1 LDTKNLK
8 YFVGV
13 ARYGSINQAAK
24 AMYISQPQLS
34 HIIKSI
40 EEEVGFDLFQRTNQG
55 VRLTRNGESFLSH
68 CQIILEEMNS
78 LDRFINQ
85 THRQGSRLVVS
96 MTRFSHTAVCFNDV
110 ACRHQDRESLFLRLR
125 ETDSMDVVDDVASGY
140 SEIGVLHF
148 SVSESESMLRNFEN
162 KRLRF
167 QSIARFK
174 PYVFLSAEHELLRDK
189 EVRELDIRDLLN
201 YGFVR
206 YIGQYEDFFYH
217 IATENGVVDLND
229 SAKIIYVNDR
239 MEQIRLLAH
248 SNFYTIGIPKYPDE
262 GLHYKVANIPL
273 RASNEHLRFGIITKE
288 NKRPTDIEAGKLT
301 MAVRLGERWSR
312 ITYIVEMALALGL
325 GVLLLDENPWFLLI
339 FLLVGPTIHS
349 CVTVW
354 TRGGRDLI
362 PVLKQAGIVAL
373 AYSVILALA
382 VWLGSLDIISHE
394 VQVFTGY

>member
-1 LDTKNLK
+1 MIRTQYVLRTVRRDSDMEACLDTKNLK

-189 EVRELDIRDLLN
+189 EVTELDIRDLLN

-273 RASNEHLRFGIITKE
+273 RACNEHLRFGIITKE
-288 NKRPTDIEAGKLT
+288 NKRPTDIEAEFIEEVT
-301 MAVRLGERWSR
+301 TRYR
-312 ITYIVEMALALGL
+312 ALSDAAEA
-325 GVLLLDENPWFLLI
+325 D
-339 FLLVGPTIHS
+339 
-349 CVTVW
+349 
-354 TRGGRDLI
+354 
-362 PVLKQAGIVAL
+362 
-373 AYSVILALA
+373 
-382 VWLGSLDIISHE
+382 
-394 VQVFTGY
+394 VQ